1 MHYNQFHEQFNRI
14 FKLIHPDD
22 EELISYS
29 LDTRDRHGNDNST
42 DYVFEA
48 KDFCCF
54 SDFLQREFLI
64 LEFTDKDE
72 NGDWVLEE
80 GSGVSLKITSLLEQN
95 KNGNISFEKMR
106 KEIDKQLSEIRDLF
120 LANCIPSNDS
130 ELDKIKIENLKSIN
144 W

>member
-1 MHYNQFHEQFNRI
+1 MNYTQFHEQFNRI

-72 NGDWVLEE
+72 NGEWVLEQ